1 VMHGIHNLVQ
11 KSIEE
16 TYATFK
22 KRNADLFYLVQ
33 QHRTIYEAIRK
44 HDPGA
49 ARSALGT
56 HLEFIR
62 ENASR

>member
-1 VMHGIHNLVQ
+1 VQ